1 MILIKIQNL
10 IRMTFPHCK
19 IFVMY
24 ISFDMNSY
32 MLPPNKPIICPLFTP
47 VFVWHNNLE
56 DLYDSWP
63 MIV

>member
-10 IRMTFPHCK
+10 IGMTFAHCK

-32 MLPPNKPIICPLFTP
+32 MLPPNKPMICPLFSYLGLC
-47 VFVWHNNLE
+47 FKLE
-56 DLYDSWP
+56 DLHE
-63 MIV
+63 